1 MSLRVGLIAV
11 LLLPL
16 PAAADT
22 TRDPDEF
29 RVDSTWVNVDGAVFE
44 VNARIVYPLDER
56 VRSALESGATVHY
69 DLQAV
74 VEKQSRYWFDNTLV
88 DVVLRR
94 SLNWS
99 ALTQRYVLRDVKTG
113 EQRVLDSL
121 EEALEAAGQVENW
134 PVVVETQLDPDATY
148 RIRVR
153 AGYRRGNLPSSLLTL
168 MPWSDGWNRRTDWNA
183 WILPR

>member
-1 MSLRVGLIAV
+1 MSLRLGLVALFLV
-11 LLLPL
+11 PL
-16 PAAADT
+16 AAANT
-22 TRDPDEF
+22 VRDANAF
-29 RVDSTWVNVDGAVFE
+29 HVDSTWVNVRGAVFE

-74 VEKQSRYWFDNTLV
+74 IEKQSRYWFDNTLV

-94 SLNWS
+94 ALNWD
-99 ALTQRYVLRDVKTG
+99 ALTQRYVLKDVSTG
-113 EQRVLDSL
+113 TQAVLTSL

-134 PVVVETQLDPDATY
+134 PVVVETQLDPDANY

-153 AGYRRGNLPSSLLTL
+153 AGYRRGNLPNSLRAL

>member
-1 MSLRVGLIAV
+1 MRLGMGLFA
-11 LLLPL
+11 LFALPL
-16 PAAADT
+16 LAVADAA
-22 TRDPDEF
+22 RDPDEF
-29 RVDSTWVNVDGAVFE
+29 RVDSTWVNVRGAVFE

-56 VRSALESGATVHY
+56 VRSALEAGATVHY

-88 DVVLRR
+88 DVILRR
-94 SLNWS
+94 ALNWN
-99 ALTQRYVLRDVKTG
+99 ALTQRYVLGDTASGK
-113 EQRVLDSL
+113 QRVLNSL
-121 EEALEAAGQVENW
+121 EEALEAAGQIEDW

-153 AGYRRGNLPSSLLTL
+153 AGYRRGNLPASLRAL
-168 MPWSDGWNRRTDWNA
+168 MPWSDGWNRRTDWNT